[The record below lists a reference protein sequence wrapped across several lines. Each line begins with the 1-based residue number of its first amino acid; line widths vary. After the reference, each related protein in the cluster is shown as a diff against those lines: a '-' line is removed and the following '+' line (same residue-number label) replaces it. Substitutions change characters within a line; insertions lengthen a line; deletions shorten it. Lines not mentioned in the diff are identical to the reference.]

1 MKLTQGCFS
10 FLPDLTDG
18 QIIRQIQWAIDK
30 SWAVAIE
37 YTDDPHP
44 RNSYWEMWDLPL
56 FDMKDSAA
64 VLFELNMCRKVY
76 PHLYVKVS
84 AFDNARGVESCVM
97 SYIVQRP
104 LYEPGFRLVR
114 QEVAGRRLVYT
125 IEAYA
130 CSVPGGERYL
140 I

>member
-1 MKLTQGCFS
+1 MLGSRRGTLS
-10 FLPDLTDG
+10 YLTDA
-18 QIIRQIQWAIDK
+18 QIVRQIQWAVDK

-104 LYEPGFRLVR
+104 LYEPGFRLVC
-114 QEVAGRRLVYT
+114 QEVVGLSTPLKPTHARFQKGTV
-125 IEAYA
+125 IN
-130 CSVPGGERYL
+130 
-140 I
+140 